1 MHKLVVQTDFGL
13 QDGAVNAM
21 YGVAY
26 QVAPELVIAD
36 LTHEIEPYNIHDASY
51 RLLQSVTY
59 WPAGTVFVSVVDPGV
74 GSDRR
79 SVVAKLATGQL
90 VLTPDNGTLTY
101 LATYIGIAELRV
113 INEATERLAG
123 SAESHTFHGRDVYM
137 YNAARLASGAISFE
151 ELGTPEPKEAIQV
164 FAIEKPSQTAETI
177 TGTIDILDIRFGSLW
192 TNIPHTFFK
201 QWQVQYNESLLVSI
215 YYQDTLRYQEEVRFG
230 RSFAQVAEQE
240 PVLYVNSLL
249 NIGLGLNLASFAE
262 TYKIGTGTNWKI
274 TLKKGEMKNES
285 IKIYSK
291 THCCNRYRC
300 CGLFRLKTFRH
311 DSDGFPK
318 YRYRHSLSFLG
329 AIRRCLRSDRGWFSR
344 FYRSCS
350 RRFNDLW
357 SMVVLDR
364 RLWDLRGVLWTFDSL
379 DSNPA
384 RNLWR

>member
-1 MHKLVVQTDFGL
+1 MQISGSNRFWFARWSGQCDVR
-13 QDGAVNAM
+13 
-21 YGVAY
+21 VAY

-164 FAIEKPSQTAETI
+164 LPLKSQA
-177 TGTIDILDIRFGSLW
+177 
-192 TNIPHTFFK
+192 K
-201 QWQVQYNESLLVSI
+201 QLKRSQ
-215 YYQDTLRYQEEVRFG
+215 G
-230 RSFAQVAEQE
+230 RSIF
-240 PVLYVNSLL
+240 
-249 NIGLGLNLASFAE
+249 
-262 TYKIGTGTNWKI
+262 
-274 TLKKGEMKNES
+274 S
-285 IKIYSK
+285 ISALV
-291 THCCNRYRC
+291 RC
-300 CGLFRLKTFRH
+300 GRI
-311 DSDGFPK
+311 FPT
-318 YRYRHSLSFLG
+318 RSLSNG
-329 AIRRCLRSDRGWFSR
+329 RSNTMSRCSSVSTTKIPCVIKKKCVSDAPLRKWQ
-344 FYRSCS
+344 
-350 RRFNDLW
+350 NK
-357 SMVVLDR
+357 
-364 RLWDLRGVLWTFDSL
+364 
-379 DSNPA
+379 NPSYMSIPC
-384 RNLWR
+384 

>member
-90 VLTPDNGTLTY
+90 VLTPDNGMLTY

-311 DSDGFPK
+311 DPDGVPK

-329 AIRRCLRSDRGWFSR
+329 AVRRCLRSDRGWFSR
-344 FYRSCS
+344 LYRSCS

>member
-26 QVAPELVIAD
+26 QVAPKLVIAD

-101 LATYIGIAELRV
+101 LATYIGVAELRV

-274 TLKKGEMKNES
+274 TLKKRRNE
-285 IKIYSK
+285 K
-291 THCCNRYRC
+291 
-300 CGLFRLKTFRH
+300 
-311 DSDGFPK
+311 
-318 YRYRHSLSFLG
+318 
-329 AIRRCLRSDRGWFSR
+329 
-344 FYRSCS
+344 
-350 RRFNDLW
+350 
-357 SMVVLDR
+357 
-364 RLWDLRGVLWTFDSL
+364 
-379 DSNPA
+379 
-384 RNLWR
+384 

>member
-164 FAIEKPSQTAETI
+164 FAIEKPSQTAKTI

-240 PVLYVNSLL
+240 PVLYVNS
-249 NIGLGLNLASFAE
+249 
-262 TYKIGTGTNWKI
+262 
-274 TLKKGEMKNES
+274 
-285 IKIYSK
+285 
-291 THCCNRYRC
+291 
-300 CGLFRLKTFRH
+300 
-311 DSDGFPK
+311 
-318 YRYRHSLSFLG
+318 
-329 AIRRCLRSDRGWFSR
+329 
-344 FYRSCS
+344 
-350 RRFNDLW
+350 
-357 SMVVLDR
+357 
-364 RLWDLRGVLWTFDSL
+364 
-379 DSNPA
+379 
-384 RNLWR
+384 